1 MRPNPATPET
11 AASLLVTLLKWR
23 HPLAPKP
30 RSNPDDNDHRDHRDQ
45 HRPPEPDAGAPMS
58 DVEVVMPDY
67 YEHPAWYAT
76 GEDRLDPGASAEIL
90 RVRGRPWATVWVY
103 RAVPRDVKSIAPGDW
118 VTHVRGYA
126 KDHLDARL
134 KGKGKII
141 KARARAG
148 SLFTDGN
155 SHLEWGWWPDA
166 EREQGFER
174 LRRQSPG
181 YQASVAKARSNP
193 ASPESASSLL
203 DSITLD
209 SKGRVKGS
217 TEELVRWL
225 KAAIADSLPP
235 GGEIDRYGNMVY
247 EADVNGEARKFR
259 YHFTAQRVQFQA
271 RVGGEWVTRNSYPFK
286 DLAQRVYANLA
297 KLAGREEAREQA
309 KAGAK
314 VRKEAKVQAQAKL
327 AQRRQKNSEQGLRGI
342 QIEVE
347 HPELV
352 RRLVLE
358 QDLQARD
365 ELRPLLEAVSPA
377 ASSQPPPRGFYL
389 APFALPVDA
398 APSMAWTAQL
408 PTGESVSVAQV
419 PVKNERTRMV
429 TSCDLHIGRA
439 GDFGLMVSPRKHS
452 VSFSPAAFKGQG
464 PGYLSATWDLE
475 QLDVGEGARIRSELF
490 FVIAHEKRRGIGR
503 ELVRLWLE
511 AARMVTGGGKRMD
524 LRIVSIVDAAW
535 PFWLQLAKEGLYEVL
550 QATSTSLRVR

>member
-1 MRPNPATPET
+1 MTRPLPKRWYHGGSAEDAEQVRALGFFPEGYAPVRANWGRGVYLTSNKQEATTFGEEVLTCTTSARLLDMRNPQYREMPSGVFNHVSQRGREAFERAYNAGTLGEASREAALADGYDGIVWTGDNWHEWAVVFRPELVTLFRRSAAVRKNPATPET
-11 AASLLVTLLKWR
+11 AASLL
-23 HPLAPKP
+23 
-30 RSNPDDNDHRDHRDQ
+30 D
-45 HRPPEPDAGAPMS
+45 
-58 DVEVVMPDY
+58 
-67 YEHPAWYAT
+67 
-76 GEDRLDPGASAEIL
+76 
-90 RVRGRPWATVWVY
+90 
-103 RAVPRDVKSIAPGDW
+103 SIA
-118 VTHVRGYA
+118 
-126 KDHLDARL
+126 
-134 KGKGKII
+134 
-141 KARARAG
+141 
-148 SLFTDGN
+148 
-155 SHLEWGWWPDA
+155 
-166 EREQGFER
+166 
-174 LRRQSPG
+174 
-181 YQASVAKARSNP
+181 
-193 ASPESASSLL
+193 
-203 DSITLD
+203 LD

-217 TEELVRWL
+217 AEELVRWL

-235 GGEIDRYGNMVY
+235 GGEIDRYGNFLWS
-247 EADVNGEARKFR
+247 APRKDGSQGRYR
-259 YHFTAQRVQFQA
+259 YHFTAQRVQFQVRA
-271 RVGGEWVTRNSYPFK
+271 HDEWVTHESRTFK
-286 DLAQRVYANLA
+286 DMAQRVYANLA

-314 VRKEAKVQAQAKL
+314 VRKEAKAQAQAKL

-358 QDLQARD
+358 QDLQAGE
-365 ELRPLLEAVSPA
+365 ELRPLLAAVSPA

-389 APFALPVDA
+389 APFALPVDK

-408 PTGESVSVAQV
+408 PSGESVSVAQV

-452 VSFSPAAFKGQG
+452 VSFSPGLAGKGQG

-475 QLDVGEGARIRSELF
+475 MLDVSEGARIRSELF
-490 FVIAHEKRRGIGR
+490 FVIAHEKRRGVGR

-550 QATSTSLRVR
+550 QATPTSLRVR